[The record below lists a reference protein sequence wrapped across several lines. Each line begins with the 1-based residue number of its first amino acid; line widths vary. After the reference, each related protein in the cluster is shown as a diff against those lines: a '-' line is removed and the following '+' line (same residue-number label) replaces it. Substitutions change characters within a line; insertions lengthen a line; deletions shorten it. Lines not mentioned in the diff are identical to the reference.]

1 MNKNWRTA
9 FAVYLQPSVIA
20 IVFLGFAS
28 GLPYVLVF
36 STLSAWLT
44 EAGIERSIIGFV
56 SWVGITYS
64 IKVFWSMIVDR
75 LPIPLVTRWLGKRRS
90 WMFVAQIG
98 AALGLL
104 GMGLSNPHEQLQQII
119 LLAIW
124 VSFCSATQDVAIDAY
139 RIEVLSAE
147 YQGAMAAAYV
157 AGYRIS
163 LLTGAAGCLYLA
175 EYTSWNV
182 AYSSMAAA
190 MLIGII
196 TILCIKEPPIKNDEQ
211 AVQTEHELDVFLGV
225 AQPTTL
231 WQRGVAGFSN
241 IVLSPFVE
249 YFNRKGKLG
258 LLILLLIGM
267 YKMSD
272 IMLGVMANP
281 FYLDMGFS
289 KTDIAQ
295 VTKVFSFV
303 MAITGAAVGGVLV
316 ARFGLM
322 RPLFYGAI
330 LTAMTNLLY
339 ACFAMNTPT
348 LAGLALIVST
358 DSFCAGMATSAFIA
372 YLSSLTS
379 TAYTA
384 TQYALF
390 SSLMTLPAQL
400 LGGFSG
406 VVVENFGYPL
416 FFIYTTIAGLPAI
429 ILIMILMRY
438 HPKHVNRAE

>member
-1 MNKNWRTA
+1 
-9 FAVYLQPSVIA
+9 
-20 IVFLGFAS
+20 
-28 GLPYVLVF
+28 
-36 STLSAWLT
+36 
-44 EAGIERSIIGFV
+44 
-56 SWVGITYS
+56 
-64 IKVFWSMIVDR
+64 
-75 LPIPLVTRWLGKRRS
+75 
-90 WMFVAQIG
+90 
-98 AALGLL
+98 
-104 GMGLSNPHEQLQQII
+104 
-119 LLAIW
+119 

-157 AGYRIS
+157 AGYRIA

-175 EYTSWNV
+175 EFTSWNV
-182 AYSSMAAA
+182 AYSSMSAA

-196 TILCIKEPPIKNDEQ
+196 TIFCIKEPPLKNDEQ
-211 AVQTEHELDVFLGV
+211 AAHTEHELDVFLGV
-225 AQPTTL
+225 DQPTTL

-241 IVLSPFVE
+241 TVLSPFVE
-249 YFNRKGKLG
+249 YFHRKGKLG

-303 MAITGAAVGGVLV
+303 MAISGAAVGGVFV

-339 ACFAMNTPT
+339 ASFAMTTPT
-348 LAGLALIVST
+348 LAGLALIVSA

-390 SSLMTLPAQL
+390 SSLMTLPAQMV
-400 LGGFSG
+400 GGFSG
-406 VVVENFGYPL
+406 VVVEDFGYPL

-429 ILIMILMRY
+429 ILVMILLRY
-438 HPKHVNRAE
+438 HPKHNETEA